1 MSRDWSPMTVTY
13 FGFCSTRHQR
23 ALTPGPPWTLSAEL
37 PQVGCRWYPP
47 TTGWRD
53 KVKKKKRFL
62 SKNVLS
68 WTWWQG
74 LNKTYDLV
82 SWNFCG
88 KLKWRQTLHGHFIC
102 FFGLALLKK
111 KNDKLS
117 GHLSFPPTFLCIRTT
132 CCPFGYNWIKKNSE
146 EVRPIWPPEK
156 FLESSIS
163 KFDKHIIVLFL
174 NNYIAG

>member
-1 MSRDWSPMTVTY
+1 MSRDWSPMTVRY

-37 PQVGCRWYPP
+37 PQVGCRWYPL

-53 KVKKKKRFL
+53 KVKKKKDSCLKTFYHERDDKAWTRHMISFL
-62 SKNVLS
+62 EI
-68 WTWWQG
+68 
-74 LNKTYDLV
+74 
-82 SWNFCG
+82 CG

-146 EVRPIWPPEK
+146 EVRPIWPPEE